1 MNNKK
6 LSSIWNSVKFTWTPR
21 NTKDKTKIWTC
32 RQWCQM
38 PENVPDW
45 YMYKVLSYFH
55 RHLVDLSEA
64 ELSAVVGRKQLKLSI
79 FTSNSTNNIH
89 HINIS
94 DCKQFRANLFKF
106 GKILIITYVS
116 TINITFISLLYR
128 MQRHINATINKFSIL
143 GKC

>member
-1 MNNKK
+1 MS
-6 LSSIWNSVKFTWTPR
+6 LTDTSV
-21 NTKDKTKIWTC
+21 
-32 RQWCQM
+32 
-38 PENVPDW
+38 
-45 YMYKVLSYFH
+45 YKVLSYFH
-55 RHLVDLSEA
+55 RHLVDLSEV
-64 ELSAVVGRKQLKLSI
+64 ELSAVVGSKQLKISI

>member
-1 MNNKK
+1 
-6 LSSIWNSVKFTWTPR
+6 
-21 NTKDKTKIWTC
+21 
-32 RQWCQM
+32 
-38 PENVPDW
+38 
-45 YMYKVLSYFH
+45 MYKVLSYFH

-79 FTSNSTNNIH
+79 FMSNSTNNIH

-143 GKC
+143 GKCQQGKTAGYSQSFKFLTRQPDYLNNLAHPHQLFA

>member
-1 MNNKK
+1 MS
-6 LSSIWNSVKFTWTPR
+6 LTDTSV
-21 NTKDKTKIWTC
+21 
-32 RQWCQM
+32 
-38 PENVPDW
+38 
-45 YMYKVLSYFH
+45 YKVLSYFH
-55 RHLVDLSEA
+55 QHLVDLSEA

-116 TINITFISLLYR
+116 TINITFISLLYW